1 MEARMRKRRLNPL
14 RPKVALAL
22 AAVLGFAL
30 MAGPGPLASQV
41 KPAIPDTEA
50 GKRLA
55 QLVEVL
61 NTGSPAV
68 FKKFI
73 SQEFSDKMVSAVPMA
88 RHLSIFGD
96 IHDKSR
102 GYDLVR
108 IDDSK
113 DYSIRAVYKNRLTEG
128 FDLIMVNL
136 ESAAPH
142 KIEGLGVRPTG
153 PGPGTVSEQPLTE
166 KEMAG
171 ELDRF
176 VKKLAAADVF
186 SGAVLVERNGRKIY
200 EASFGQAVKGWN
212 LPNRVDTKFNLGS
225 MNKMFTAVS
234 IAELVEKGKLSY
246 EDSLDKF
253 LGPDWLKP
261 EAAKKIRIKHLL
273 SHTSGLGSYFNDK
286 YQNSSRA
293 LFRAVD
299 DYKPLVIDDAP
310 AFEPG
315 TQWQY
320 SNTGM
325 LLLGA
330 VIEKVTGGSYFDYV
344 RENVYKPAGMTA
356 SDAYEMDLPV
366 PNLAI
371 GYDKEFLEDGTI
383 RFRNN
388 LYMHVIK
395 GGPAGGGFST
405 VGDLVRF
412 AGALS
417 SGKLVSRDSYA
428 LLTSPKPDLKSP
440 EYGFGFSFDKDD
452 VLGRIVGHS
461 GGFPGINSNLDIF
474 QDRGVV
480 AAVMSNYSGG
490 AQAVQEKIREL
501 LKRLK

>member
-1 MEARMRKRRLNPL
+1 MRKPAPDFRILWIC
-14 RPKVALAL
+14 VALATVL
-22 AAVLGFAL
+22 AAAAPPAV
-30 MAGPGPLASQV
+30 ASQD
-41 KPAIPDTEA
+41 KPVIPDTQA

-61 NTGSPAV
+61 NTGSPAT

-73 SQEFSDKMVSAVPMA
+73 SQEFSDRMLSRMPID
-88 RHLSIFGD
+88 RHLSVFGD

-108 IDDSK
+108 IEDSK
-113 DYSIRAVYKNRLTEG
+113 DFSIRAAYKNRLTGG
-128 FDLIMVNL
+128 FEAIVVKL
-136 ESAAPH
+136 ETAAPY
-142 KIEGLGVRPTG
+142 KIEGLGIRPAG
-153 PGPGTVSEQPLTE
+153 PWPGRSPEGPLRE

-186 SGAVLVERNGRKIY
+186 SGTVLVRRNGRKIY
-200 EASFGQAVKGWN
+200 EGAFGAAVKGWN
-212 LPNRVDTKFNLGS
+212 LPNRIDTKFNLGS
-225 MNKMFTAVS
+225 MNKMFTAVA
-234 IAELVEKGKLSY
+234 IAQLVEEGKLSY
-246 EDSLDKF
+246 EDPLDKF
-253 LGPDWLKP
+253 LGPDWIKP

-273 SHTSGLGSYFNDK
+273 SHTSGLGSYFNEK
-286 YQNSSRA
+286 YQKSSRT

-299 DYKPLVIDDAP
+299 DFKPLVVDDTP

-315 TQWQY
+315 TKWQY

-330 VIEKVTGGSYFDYV
+330 VIEKATGGSYFDYV
-344 RENVYKPAGMTA
+344 RENITEPAGMTA
-356 SDAYEMDLPV
+356 SDSYEMDLPV

-371 GYDKEFLEDGTI
+371 GYDKEFLEDGSV

-412 AGALS
+412 AEALA

-428 LLTSPKPDLKSP
+428 LLTSPKPDLNSP
-440 EYGFGFSFDKDD
+440 DYGFGFSIDKDEA
-452 VLGRIVGHS
+452 LGRIIGHS
-461 GGFPGINSNLDIF
+461 GGFPGIHSNLDIF
-474 QDRGVV
+474 LDRGEV